1 MQPVRLHACSTYTS
15 LRATYDG
22 TRKAGRSFTV
32 PRATRLEKEK
42 KERAKVV
49 R

>member
-15 LRATYDG
+15 LRATYNG
-22 TRKAGRSFTV
+22 TRRAGRNFTV

-42 KERAKVV
+42 KKRAKVV